1 MEVARQALRFI
12 RESGV
17 SVTEFAEKIA
27 KYQRAH
33 VSLALNHPVPMDKC
47 RWIFQNIDISI
58 VYPKYIIS
66 GNIKPF
72 PISYQS
78 IWLKRNESERD
89 VYRRI
94 ASWLKLPDE
103 EKLKKFKRIIK
114 TEKRLNFVKQRF
126 GAPYQD
132 NVASSPNMFKVG
144 PGDSQSIKESSTQS
158 TCSNADVTIVEGKI
172 SRYSISSAFQGED
185 ISSTSLKNLNYL
197 IWT

>member
-47 RWIFQNIDISI
+47 RWIFQNINISI
-58 VYPKYIIS
+58 VYPNIIY
-66 GNIKPF
+66 GNMKPF

-78 IWLKRNESERD
+78 IWLNRNESERD